1 MEKILVYLGM
11 MAATVLAI
19 SSCKCNPTF
28 DISVGNSKSVHCKGD
43 VEVREMGLSGF
54 NQIMLNGAADIN
66 LTQGDAFRVTV
77 TANNEVF
84 EYLNYKVEDGVLIL
98 ETKDNVTIKAQ
109 TYDVAISLPALVSVV
124 VNGAGDIDLK
134 SGYTGEEDLS
144 MVINGAGDFDFSG
157 IRVPTLSVVVNGAG
171 DIDLNDID
179 VQRLSVSVNGAG
191 DATVTGKA
199 DKASFSVSG
208 VGGINATGLDAGEV
222 KTSKSGVASI
232 KTK

>member
-1 MEKILVYLGM
+1 MKKIIVYLGM
-11 MAATVLAI
+11 MAASVLAI
-19 SSCKCNPTF
+19 CSCKCSSTF
-28 DISVGNSKSVHCKGD
+28 DISVGNGKSVHCRGD

-54 NQIMLNGAADIN
+54 DRIVLNGSADIT
-66 LTQGDAFRVTV
+66 LSQGDAFQVTV

-84 EYLNYKVEDGVLIL
+84 DYLNYKVEDGVLL
-98 ETKDNVTIKAQ
+98 METKDNVTIKAQ
-109 TYDVAISLPALVSVV
+109 TYDVAITMPVLVSVE
-124 VNGAGDIDLK
+124 VNGAGDIDLNG
-134 SGYTGEEDLS
+134 GYTSEENLS

-157 IRVPTLSVVVNGAG
+157 IRVPDLSVMVNGAG

-191 DATVTGKA
+191 DAQVTGKA
-199 DKASFSVSG
+199 DKAAFSVAG